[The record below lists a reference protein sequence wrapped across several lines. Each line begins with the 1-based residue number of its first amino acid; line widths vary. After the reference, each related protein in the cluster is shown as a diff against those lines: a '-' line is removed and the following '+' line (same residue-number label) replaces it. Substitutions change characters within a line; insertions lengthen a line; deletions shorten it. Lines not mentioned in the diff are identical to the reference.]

1 MIYLEKP
8 IECLFTTGSQID
20 FTDLQRTRTTVCNSR
35 VSSIIRDFNSKLIKR
50 MKYSMIVSF
59 ILRRNCYESFVSYS
73 FVCVHNFLKFHTLE
87 R

>member
-35 VSSIIRDFNSKLIKR
+35 VSSIIRDFNSKLIQADEVLHDR
-50 MKYSMIVSF
+50 IVYFKTKLS
-59 ILRRNCYESFVSYS
+59 
-73 FVCVHNFLKFHTLE
+73 
-87 R
+87 